1 MSQQKYLYLDGLAPP
16 AYKFQSL
23 RDLVSSSSQIKYA
36 YLNGLHTVKKYMNLN
51 SQSFAI

>member
-1 MSQQKYLYLDGLAPP
+1 MSHQKYLYLDGLAPL
-16 AYKFQSL
+16 AYRFQSL

-36 YLNGLHTVKKYMNLN
+36 YLNGLRRVKKYMNQT